1 MSFIVAI
8 DGPAGTGKGT
18 ITKLVAEKLG
28 FVIIDTGAMYRCVT
42 LNALKENILAE
53 EIEKI
58 EKMLENISIEMK
70 EVEGK
75 QKVFLNGED
84 VTKEIR
90 TPEIDK
96 NVSAISALPCVR
108 EKITPMQRK
117 MGEKGN
123 VMMEGRDIGTVV
135 FPHADVK
142 IYLGASDEEIANR
155 RYKQNIER
163 GMDVTY
169 EQILEDIKKRNEYDS
184 KRELAPLKQ
193 AEDAIYIDSTK
204 MSIKQVERKVI
215 KIIKKKQKE
224 VKRIE
229 AGYKETKET
238 TWKKVQRAT
247 IKGVLGFLYK
257 IIYRPRMIGLE
268 NLPKDEGFIICANHV
283 NYLDAAGLVLCNKF
297 KVRFIGKADL
307 LRFKILS
314 YLARIFDIIPVKR
327 DSGDISSIKI
337 CLKALKNKQ
346 VLGIFPEG
354 TRKGMAKNVQIK
366 NGAVYLAEKAKVK
379 IVPVGVQ
386 GTFKPFTKVKF
397 NYGKPIDIE
406 EIKNSNEEWQNIAS
420 KRVMDDIIMLT
431 KQEV

>member
-1 MSFIVAI
+1 MSFIVAV

-18 ITKLVAEKLG
+18 ITKLVAEKMG
-28 FVIIDTGAMYRCVT
+28 FTIIDTGAMYRCVT
-42 LNALKENILAE
+42 LNALKEKISAK

-58 EKMLENISIEMK
+58 EKMLEKISIEMK
-70 EVEGK
+70 EEDGK
-75 QKVFLNGED
+75 QKVLLNGED

-90 TPEIDK
+90 TPEIDR
-96 NVSAISALPCVR
+96 NVSEYCALSCVR

-123 VMMEGRDIGTVV
+123 IIMEGRDIGTVV

-142 IYLGASDEEIANR
+142 IYLDASDEEIANR
-155 RYKQNIER
+155 RYKQNLAK

-169 EQILEDIKKRNEYDS
+169 EQTLEDIKKRNEYDS
-184 KRELAPLKQ
+184 NREIAPLKQ
-193 AEDAIYIDSTK
+193 ADDAIYIDSTK
-204 MSIKQVERKVI
+204 MSIKQVEKAVI

-224 VKRIE
+224 IKKIE
-229 AGYKETKET
+229 AGYKETPET
-238 TWKKVQRAT
+238 TWKKVQRST
-247 IKGVLGFLYK
+247 IKGVLGFLYR
-257 IIYRPRMIGLE
+257 IIYRPKMVGLE

-297 KVRFIGKADL
+297 KIRFIGKADL

-327 DSGDISSIKI
+327 DSSDISSIKI

-346 VLGIFPEG
+346 ILGIFPEG
-354 TRKGMAKNVQIK
+354 TRKGMAKNVEIK

-386 GTFKPFTKVKF
+386 GSFKPFTKVVF
-397 NYGKPIDIE
+397 NYGKPIDILE
-406 EIKNSNEEWQNIAS
+406 LKNNNEDWQKIAS
-420 KRVMDDIIMLT
+420 KKVMDDIIMLT
-431 KQEV
+431 KQKV

>member
-1 MSFIVAI
+1 MSFVVAV

-28 FVIIDTGAMYRCVT
+28 FVVIDTGAMYRCVT
-42 LNALKENILAE
+42 LNALKENISAE
-53 EIEKI
+53 ETEKI
-58 EKMLENISIEMK
+58 EKMLEKISIEME
-70 EVEGK
+70 EVDGK
-75 QKVFLNGED
+75 QKVLLNGED

-90 TPEIDK
+90 TPEIDRSS
-96 NVSAISALPCVR
+96 SAYCAIPCVR

-142 IYLGASDEEIANR
+142 IYLDASDEEIARR
-155 RYKQNIER
+155 RYKQNLEK

-169 EQILEDIKKRNEYDS
+169 EQTLEDIKKRNEYDS
-184 KRELAPLKQ
+184 NRKIAPLKQ

-204 MSIKQVERKVI
+204 MSIKQVEKAVI

-229 AGYKETKET
+229 AGYKETPET

-247 IKGVLGFLYK
+247 IKGVLGFFYK
-257 IIYRPRMIGLE
+257 IIYRPKMVGLE

-297 KVRFIGKADL
+297 KIRFIGKADL

-314 YLARIFDIIPVKR
+314 YLARIFDVIPVKR

-346 VLGIFPEG
+346 ILGIFPEG

-406 EIKNSNEEWQNIAS
+406 EIKMANEEWQNIAS
-420 KRVMDDIIMLT
+420 KKVMDDIIMLT